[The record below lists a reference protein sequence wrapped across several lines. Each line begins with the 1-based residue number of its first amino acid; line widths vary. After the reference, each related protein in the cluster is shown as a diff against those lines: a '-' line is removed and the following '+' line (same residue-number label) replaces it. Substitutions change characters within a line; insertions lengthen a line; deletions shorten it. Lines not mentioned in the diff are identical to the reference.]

1 MEDLVVQLDNYSRL
15 GIPKLHH
22 LPSFVDSAE
31 DRVEEGKVY
40 NVDLAEDRVEEGIL
54 YIPILRLSQLNLV

>member
-31 DRVEEGKVY
+31 DRVEEG
-40 NVDLAEDRVEEGIL
+40 IL